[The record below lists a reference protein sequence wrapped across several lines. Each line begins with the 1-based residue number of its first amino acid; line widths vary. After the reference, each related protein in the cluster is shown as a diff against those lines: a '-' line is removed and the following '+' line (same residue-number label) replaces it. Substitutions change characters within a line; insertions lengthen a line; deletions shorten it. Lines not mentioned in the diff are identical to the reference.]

1 MPQTK
6 SPLRYPGG
14 KSQLWKFVNKIIS
27 ENNLVNPIYCEP
39 YAGGSG
45 ISIRLL
51 LDNSVSRIVIN
62 DYDPAIYS
70 FWNMILNR
78 TEAFIDLINQTEV
91 TLEEWHIQK
100 KLYEKYGRD
109 PNSLTGAFATFFLN
123 RTNVSGIILGGPI
136 GGQAQESKYK
146 IDCRFNKVDLIKKIR
161 LIANQRDRIDLF
173 NLDAYQ
179 LVDFLKNNY
188 PRERLFTFFDPPY
201 YKQGSSLYLSFYNH
215 DQHLLMRD
223 KILEMDDYYWILTYD
238 KAPQISEMYSS
249 VENSFEYVLNYS
261 ANQKKKATELIF
273 SSPITHIDSWEKIHL
288 M

>member
-14 KSQLWKFVNKIIS
+14 KSQLWKFVNKIID
-27 ENNLVNPIYCEP
+27 ENNLIDPIYCEP

-51 LDNSVSRIVIN
+51 LDNRVSRIVIN

-78 TEAFIDLINQTEV
+78 TEEFIDLIDQTEV

-136 GGQAQESKYK
+136 GGQLQKSKYK

-161 LIANQRDRIDLF
+161 LIADQRDRIDLF

-179 LVDFLKNNY
+179 LVDVLRDNY

-238 KAPQISEMYSS
+238 KAPQISEMYST

-273 SSPITHIDSWEKIHL
+273 SSPITHIDSWEKIQL